1 MMTEEVVNILTEA
14 GPLGIFALYLIW
26 QRQKDTLRMEAL
38 QEKFLTRLDAMDER
52 SDAAVATLRER
63 YDKVI
68 AEYNKERADMIT
80 GFGKLDQLFDTCR
93 MRQQTTQ
100 SVPAPAPPTIPPPPA
115 LQPEPPGG
123 GMTIQIERKVQE
135 ALEKMSNESDTERVP
150 DLFDKNILD

>member
-1 MMTEEVVNILTEA
+1 MTEEVVNILTEA

-38 QEKFLTRLDAMDER
+38 QEKFLTRLDAMDAR

-68 AEYNKERADMIT
+68 GEYNKERSGLIV
-80 GFGKLDQLFDTCR
+80 GFQKIDQLFDTCR

-100 SVPAPAPPTIPPPPA
+100 STPAPAPPTIPPPPA

-135 ALEKMSNESDTERVP
+135 ALEKMTNESDTERVP
-150 DLFDKNILD
+150 DLFDKSILD